1 MKFMKI
7 FTACTTAF
15 AAIAGGA
22 AKAVEFADRMV
33 HYREFRAAEKRAKV
47 IRTVLMVLGGIL
59 LVLFVPYKVRIE
71 KNGDYEI
78 RTLVLKMSRK
88 TEPNDLESAEDELEL
103 GLDEVDENVEVL
115 ES

>member
-15 AAIAGGA
+15 AAVAGGA
-22 AKAVEFADRMV
+22 SKAMEFVDHLV
-33 HYREFRAAEKRAKV
+33 HYREYRAAEKRAKV
-47 IRTVLMVLGGIL
+47 IRTVLLVLGGIL

-88 TEPNDLESAEDELEL
+88 TEPNELEESDELDL
-103 GLDEVDENVEVL
+103 GLEEDNENVEVL
-115 ES
+115 EA

>member
-1 MKFMKI
+1 MKFMKA
-7 FTACTTAF
+7 FSVFTTAF

-22 AKAVEFADRMV
+22 SKAMEFADRLV
-33 HYREFRAAEKRAKV
+33 HYREYRAAEKRAKV
-47 IRTVLMVLGGIL
+47 IRTVLLVLGGIL

-88 TEPNDLESAEDELEL
+88 TEPNELEESDELDL
-103 GLDEVDENVEVL
+103 GLEEDNENVEVL
-115 ES
+115 EA

>member
-22 AKAVEFADRMV
+22 SKAVEFCDRMV
-33 HYREFRAAEKRAKV
+33 HYRQYREAEKRAKV
-47 IRTVLMVLGGIL
+47 IRTVLLVLGGIL

-88 TEPNDLESAEDELEL
+88 TAPNDAEAELDL
-103 GLDEVDENVEVL
+103 GLDEDVDTDVELV
-115 ES
+115 EA